1 MEDTIVTSTGI
12 IETFAGNGKSRSTGD
27 GKIAT
32 KAGLPLP
39 IGLAIDPA
47 GQFLY
52 FAESGSDRIRRVE
65 LATSIINHVAGI
77 GETCYSGDGGPAAEA
92 GLYLPLDVAFDS
104 QGDLYICDSGSNR
117 IRKIEIKTGVID
129 TIVGTGGFGFA
140 GDGPALAIT
149 LTYPS
154 AIAFDSQDRLFV
166 VDAQAHRIRMYD
178 PRTRELTT
186 IAGTW
191 SHEDDVR
198 DSPLIAKNLVVLSG
212 DAIGIDFS
220 DDHGWLHPPCDMDG
234 MDMSVFY
241 DDGKPGPDVRFHD
254 PTGIAVDGN
263 DDVYIADKGSNRIR
277 KIDRNTGIVTT
288 AAGVCFYGYDGDG
301 KPATQAMLNAPE
313 AVLFDPHGH
322 MYISDAMNH
331 RVRRVEAGTGT
342 ITTIAGNG
350 ESGYKDSGAMGGCGM
365 AKFVKAVDKE
375 MIKHGDGR
383 VAVDAVVNS
392 PAGLALDA
400 NGFLFI
406 CERGENKIRRLKLY

>member
-1 MEDTIVTSTGI
+1 MEGTLVTSVGI

-32 KAGLPLP
+32 KAGIPLP
-39 IGLAIDPA
+39 IGLALDPA
-47 GQFLY
+47 GTYLY

-65 LATSIINHVAGI
+65 LATGTINHVAGI

-117 IRKIEIKTGVID
+117 IRKIDLRTGIID
-129 TIVGTGGFGFA
+129 TVVGTGDFGFN
-140 GDGPALAIT
+140 GDGPAVEVN

-154 AIAFDSQDRLFV
+154 AIAFDAQDRLFI

-178 PRTRELTT
+178 PRTQEIRT
-186 IAGTW
+186 IAGIW
-191 SHEDDVR
+191 SHDDDVR

-220 DDHGWLHPPCDMDG
+220 DDHGWLRPPCDTDG
-234 MDMSVFY
+234 MDMGVFY
-241 DDGKPGPDVRFHD
+241 DDGKPGPEVRFHD
-254 PTGIAVDGN
+254 PTGIAVDGHG
-263 DDVYIADKGSNRIR
+263 DVYIADKGSNRIR
-277 KIDRNTGIVTT
+277 KIDINTGIVTT
-288 AAGVCFYGYDGDG
+288 AAGVCFYGYDGDD
-301 KPATQAMLNAPE
+301 KVATQAMLNAPE
-313 AVLFDPHGH
+313 AVIFDPHGN

-331 RVRRVEAGTGT
+331 RVRRVEAGSGI
-342 ITTIAGNG
+342 ITTVAGNG

-383 VAVDAVVNS
+383 VAAEAVVNS
-392 PAGLALDA
+392 PAGLALSSD
-400 NGFLFI
+400 GFLFI

>member
-1 MEDTIVTSTGI
+1 MEEMLAVTPGI

-32 KAGLPLP
+32 KAGIPLP
-39 IGLAIDPA
+39 IGLAVDPA
-47 GQFLY
+47 CRYLY
-52 FAESGSDRIRRVE
+52 FAESGSDRVRRIE
-65 LATSIINHVAGI
+65 LATGLISHVAGI
-77 GETCYSGDGGPAAEA
+77 GETCYSGDGGLAAEA

-117 IRKIEIKTGVID
+117 IRRIDLKTGMIE
-129 TIVGTGGFGFA
+129 TFAGTGEFGFSD
-140 GDGPALAIT
+140 DGPALEVN

-154 AIAFDSQDRLFV
+154 AIAFDSQDRLFI

-178 PRTRELTT
+178 PRTKEIST
-186 IAGTW
+186 IAGVW

-220 DDHGWLHPPCDMDG
+220 DDHGWLHPPCDTDG
-234 MDMSVFY
+234 MDMNVFY
-241 DDGKPGPDVRFHD
+241 DDGKRATEVRFHD
-254 PTGIAVDGN
+254 PVGVAVDLN
-263 DDVYIADKGSNRIR
+263 DDVYVADKGSNRVR
-277 KIDRNTGIVTT
+277 KIDRNSGLVTT
-288 AAGVCFYGYDGDG
+288 VAGVCYYGYDGDG
-301 KPATQAMLNAPE
+301 KPATKAMLNAPE
-313 AVLFDPHGH
+313 AVLFDPAGNL
-322 MYISDAMNH
+322 YISDAMNH
-331 RVRRVEAGTGT
+331 RVRRVEAGTGI
-342 ITTIAGNG
+342 ITTVAGNG
-350 ESGYKDSGAMGGCGM
+350 ESGYKESGAMGGCGM

-383 VAVDAVVNS
+383 IAVEAVVNS